1 VTGAPDAG
9 FRHTLRVRYAETDT
23 GGVAHHSSYVAWLE
37 EARTEW
43 MRARGKS
50 YREVEAEGFFL
61 VVAELRI
68 RYLSPS
74 RYDDPLE
81 ITVRVGERKR
91 ASLELCY
98 EVLHARDGR
107 RIATAMTRLACLD
120 TGGQLRRLP
129 DGV

>member
-1 VTGAPDAG
+1 MSGSDPT
-9 FRHTLRVRYAETDT
+9 FRHRLRVRYAETDA

-61 VVAELRI
+61 LVAEMQI

-74 RYDDPLE
+74 RYDDQLE
-81 ITVRVGERKR
+81 ISVRAGRRKR

-98 EVLHARDGR
+98 EVCRIDDGR
-107 RIATAMTRLACLD
+107 PIATAMTRLACTD
-120 TGGQLRRLP
+120 TDGQIRRLP
-129 DGV
+129 GGV